1 MPESQQGQRG
11 EAQQGEAAGSA
22 EKLRRRSATSESGH
36 TRILAYPP
44 YPEAL
49 DVPCYDNHTHLEIED
64 GEEDERLSLD
74 EHLDSAAA
82 AGVKGVVQVGNDVP
96 SSRWSARIAAT
107 NERVLA
113 AVALHPNVVPELA
126 AAGTLDEAIAEI
138 DRLAAE
144 PRVRAIGETG
154 LDYFR
159 TPEKADQRLQVG
171 AFERHIE
178 LAKRHGIA
186 MQIHDRDA
194 HDDVISTLKRVAAP
208 ERTVFH
214 CFSGDADMAR
224 TAADEG
230 WYLSFAGT
238 VTFKNAASLRKALS
252 ATPLDRILVET
263 DAPFLTPVPFRGRPN
278 APYLIPVTLRAM
290 AEHLDVP
297 VDELSAQVA
306 ANTEAVYG
314 SWDLSGAEPAAA
326 STQRDSA

>member
-1 MPESQQGQRG
+1 MSDADQHS
-11 EAQQGEAAGSA
+11 EAPVDG

-44 YPEAL
+44 YPESLA
-49 DVPCYDNHTHLEIED
+49 VPCYDNHTHLEIED

-74 EHLDSAAA
+74 EHLDAAVA
-82 AGVKGVVQVGNDVP
+82 AGVQGVVQVGNDVP
-96 SSRWSARIAAT
+96 SSQWSARVAAT
-107 NERVLA
+107 HERVLA

-126 AAGTLDEAIAEI
+126 AAGQLESAIAEI

-159 TPEKADQRLQVG
+159 TPEKADQLLQVG

-194 HDDVISTLKRVAAP
+194 HDDVIATLKRVGAP

-224 TAADEG
+224 IAAAEG

-238 VTFKNAASLRKALS
+238 VTFKNAASLREAL
-252 ATPLDRILVET
+252 AVTPLERILVET

-290 AEHLDVP
+290 AAHLDLP
-297 VDELSAQVA
+297 VDELSAQVG

-314 SWDLSGAEPAAA
+314 SWNLAPASAAGPSVAAPSNAGQGA
-326 STQRDSA
+326 SA